1 MANEAGKRLKC
12 EQCGSEIVV
21 TKAGDGEVR
30 CCSTPMKP
38 K

>member
-12 EQCGSEIVV
+12 EECGGEVVV
-21 TKAGDGEVR
+21 TKAGDGAIT
-30 CCSTPMKP
+30 CCSKPMQP